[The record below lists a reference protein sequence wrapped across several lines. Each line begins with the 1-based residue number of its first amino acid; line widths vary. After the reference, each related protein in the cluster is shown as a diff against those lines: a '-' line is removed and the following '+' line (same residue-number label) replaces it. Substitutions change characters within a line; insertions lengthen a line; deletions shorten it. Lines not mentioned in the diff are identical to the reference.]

1 MLRKLTKLI
10 ICFMIRCRLC
20 STKKAYLKHKVGFFY
35 YYFCTSCQTLFLN
48 PSLSKRE
55 VDNYYKNNFNYSSG
69 IKNKNRISVQAEKI
83 IKKLK
88 KYNVE
93 GKTLL
98 DIGAGYGYFID
109 QAAKNELEPI
119 GLEPAKKI
127 LHVKNDY
134 ILPQTFD
141 SYRKNN
147 IDEKFDFIT
156 LIHVI
161 EHLNNPKTV
170 VNRAISMLKP
180 KGILCM
186 ETPNLDS
193 HLYNREKDRYTFL
206 TPPDHQWI
214 FSRKSINEFFGK
226 NSDVRIMRITTY
238 SYSEHFMKIIK
249 SIFFKKMNVA
259 QTDKSRKDNQEN
271 LGKKAKYIFFD
282 QTLAPLFVWIINL
295 FNKGTFLQVYIKKL

>member
-1 MLRKLTKLI
+1 
-10 ICFMIRCRLC
+10 MIRCELC
-20 STKKAYLKHKVGFFY
+20 HKKKSYLKYKVGFFNY
-35 YYFCTSCQTLFLN
+35 YLCPSCQTLFLR
-48 PSLSKRE
+48 PKLTKRKN
-55 VDNYYKNNFNYSSG
+55 DKYYKNNFNYPSG
-69 IKNKNRISVQAEKI
+69 IKNKNRISGQAEKI

-93 GKTLL
+93 GKALL

-109 QAAKNELEPI
+109 QAAKNQLEPI

-134 ILPQTFD
+134 ILPQAFD
-141 SYRKNN
+141 SYRENN

-161 EHLNNPKTV
+161 EHLNNPKIV
-170 VNRAISMLKP
+170 VDRAISMLKP
-180 KGILCM
+180 KGILYM
-186 ETPNLDS
+186 ETPNLAS
-193 HLYNREKDRYTFL
+193 HLYNQEKDRYTFL

-214 FSRKSINEFFGK
+214 FSRKSINEFFRK
-226 NSDVRIMRITTY
+226 NSNVRIMSVTTY

-249 SIFFKKMNVA
+249 SIFLKKTNVVR
-259 QTDKSRKDNQEN
+259 TDESRKDNQEN

-282 QTLAPLFVWIINL
+282 QTLAPLLVWTINL
-295 FNKGTFLQVYIKKL
+295 FDKGTFLQVYIKKL

>member
-1 MLRKLTKLI
+1 
-10 ICFMIRCRLC
+10 
-20 STKKAYLKHKVGFFY
+20 
-35 YYFCTSCQTLFLN
+35 
-48 PSLSKRE
+48 
-55 VDNYYKNNFNYSSG
+55 
-69 IKNKNRISVQAEKI
+69 
-83 IKKLK
+83 
-88 KYNVE
+88 
-93 GKTLL
+93 
-98 DIGAGYGYFID
+98 
-109 QAAKNELEPI
+109 
-119 GLEPAKKI
+119 
-127 LHVKNDY
+127 
-134 ILPQTFD
+134 
-141 SYRKNN
+141 
-147 IDEKFDFIT
+147 
-156 LIHVI
+156 
-161 EHLNNPKTV
+161 
-170 VNRAISMLKP
+170 MLKP